1 MQGAAYR
8 HPKSMACWASW
19 LRYVGSLRP
28 SDQMLISDASNSDA
42 GSGGTQFGSIL
53 DRVEAGGN
61 GDLDVEQCAIDV
73 VGVYIVLL

>member
-1 MQGAAYR
+1 
-8 HPKSMACWASW
+8 
-19 LRYVGSLRP
+19 
-28 SDQMLISDASNSDA
+28 MLISDASNSDA